1 MLAIAEIALAHP
13 GSRTKG
19 DIVTVTFSRPL
30 KAANRFQHD
39 WPTSAAKPAVW
50 ALGPLSQGSN
60 AQQPIILFHIPNN
73 AVRGYPNPKAGRTTL
88 I

>member
-1 MLAIAEIALAHP
+1 MLLSTDIVFAHP

-39 WPTSAAKPAVW
+39 WPTGAAKPAVW

-73 AVRGYPNPKAGRTTL
+73 AVRGYPDPNPCRTAL
-88 I
+88 L

>member
-1 MLAIAEIALAHP
+1 MLARAEIVFAHP

-39 WPTSAAKPAVW
+39 WPTGAAKPAVW

-73 AVRGYPNPKAGRTTL
+73 AVRGCPYPNPGRAAL

>member
-1 MLAIAEIALAHP
+1 MLASAEIAVAHP

-39 WPTSAAKPAVW
+39 WPTGAAKPAVW

-73 AVRGYPNPKAGRTTL
+73 AVRGYPNPEPGMTTL
-88 I
+88 T